1 MDNRKLINHKDFIF
15 IGIAAML
22 AVCIYIFAVGRPSE
36 HLQAEIRQHGRITK
50 MITLEEDAI
59 FPLDEHPAIRFI
71 VHDGRVAFYSSD
83 CPDQICV
90 RRGFL
95 HLPGQSAVCL
105 PNRVVLTIVDFANG
119 ESDIDVFLD

>member
-1 MDNRKLINHKDFIF
+1 MNNRKLINRKDFIF
-15 IGIAAML
+15 VGIAVAL
-22 AVCIYIFAVGRPSE
+22 ALCIYIFVIGRPN
-36 HLQAEIRQHGRITK
+36 LAPQAEIRLHGRTVKTISLENNSTF
-50 MITLEEDAI
+50 TLAEY
-59 FPLDEHPAIRFI
+59 PAIRFI
-71 VHDGRVAFYSSD
+71 INDGRIAFYSSD

-105 PNRVVLTIVDFANG
+105 PNRVVLTIIDVANG